1 MRGLEKL
8 GKRDIK
14 RIIGV
19 ASGKGGVGKSTTS
32 VLLARALAAAGHSV
46 GILDGDLTGPSIPRL
61 LGVSGRAG
69 EGTGEKMLPL
79 VDGQGIKVVSINM
92 YLPSED
98 DPVIWRGPLLGRALT
113 QFYGDAEWGGLDYLI
128 VDFPP
133 GTGDVVLTGFQQLPV
148 DGLVIVATPQ
158 DFVSMIVRKS
168 VKMAVKTKIPVLGF
182 VENMGAMVCPHCG
195 EEFSLFA
202 QGSAAESAAE
212 LGVPLLARFPWRKEL
227 AQAGIIAWESLP
239 ADLRAAAEGLA
250 SQVKTSS
257 EAVKSA

>member
-1 MRGLEKL
+1 MKGLEKL
-8 GKRDIK
+8 GKRNIR

-19 ASGKGGVGKSTTS
+19 ASGKGGVGKSTTT
-32 VLLARALAAAGHSV
+32 VLLARALAASGRSV
-46 GILDGDLTGPSIPRL
+46 GVLDGDLTGPSAPRL
-61 LGVSGRAG
+61 FGVSGKPG
-69 EGTGEKMLPL
+69 EGTGDKMLPL
-79 VDGQGIKVVSINM
+79 VDGQGIKLVSINM

-98 DPVIWRGPLLGRALT
+98 DPVIWRGPLLGKALT
-113 QFYGDAEWGGLDYLI
+113 QFYGDAEWGELDYLI

-195 EEFSLFA
+195 EEFNLFA
-202 QGSAAESAAE
+202 QGSAADSAAE
-212 LGVPLLARFPWRKEL
+212 LGVPLLARFAWRKEL
-227 AQAGIIAWESLP
+227 AQAGAIVWEDLP
-239 ADLRAAAEGLA
+239 ADLRAAAGELA
-250 SQVKTSS
+250 AAV
-257 EAVKSA
+257 EAAAT